1 MGQAGEPTVDPGG
14 LTTAQLLGDAC
25 VVCRKKWPRPR
36 VRVGRLPDS
45 TGVFACD
52 ECAPA
57 PPAPRTRRGHPG
69 AGHGRREAGRGTAAG
84 EDDGAGRRR
93 RGGLSRE
100 KGDPGVRGE
109 ARDHPTGAPG
119 WGRPGA
125 PERPFLTAFPRT
137 ASLESAS

>member
-57 PPAPRTRRGHPG
+57 PPAPRTRRGTREPVTD
-69 AGHGRREAGRGTAAG
+69 AGRPAGERPPARTTALDAVVVEVSPGRRVTRAFGGKPGTTRQARPAGGGRA
-84 EDDGAGRRR
+84 RRR
-93 RGGLSRE
+93 
-100 KGDPGVRGE
+100 DP
-109 ARDHPTGAPG
+109 
-119 WGRPGA
+119 
-125 PERPFLTAFPRT
+125 
-137 ASLESAS
+137 S